1 MIKWFSRILKFELTL
16 RNSLSWKISFFYF
29 LQNLDDE
36 DNRFTA
42 DQYNKML
49 ETMASKIS
57 APPMDSD
64 YKKSETSS
72 DTD

>member
-1 MIKWFSRILKFELTL
+1 MIKWFSRILKFELTP